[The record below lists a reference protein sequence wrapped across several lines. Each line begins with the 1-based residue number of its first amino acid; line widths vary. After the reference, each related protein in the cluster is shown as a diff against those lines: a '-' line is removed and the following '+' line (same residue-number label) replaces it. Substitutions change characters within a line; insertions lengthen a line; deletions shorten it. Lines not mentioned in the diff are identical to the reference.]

1 MEEWEDHGQGTF
13 TFSSGQKYVGG
24 HREVKFHGQGTGTY
38 PNGSNYVGEFKDGIF
53 NGQGTFSWSN
63 GEKYV
68 GEYKDGETWNGTKR
82 DKNGN
87 ILYKHVNGKMI
98 IQ

>member
-1 MEEWEDHGQGTF
+1 MDGKKHGQGTW
-13 TFSSGQKYVGG
+13 
-24 HREVKFHGQGTGTY
+24 TY
-38 PNGSNYVGEFKDGIF
+38 PNGTNYEGEFKDGIF

-68 GEYKDGETWNGTKR
+68 GEYKDGEEWNGTKI

-87 ILYKHVNGKMI
+87 ILYKYVNGKMI